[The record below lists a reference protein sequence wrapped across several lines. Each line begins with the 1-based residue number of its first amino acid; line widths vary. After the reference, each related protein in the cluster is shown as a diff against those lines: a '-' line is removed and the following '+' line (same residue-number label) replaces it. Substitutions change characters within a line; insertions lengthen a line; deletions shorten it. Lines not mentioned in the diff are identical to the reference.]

1 MIPVDPDAPE
11 ARRWLRE
18 ELSKAPYQAAEPTW
32 FDRLS
37 KSFIDWITSLTA
49 PSGDALGAWVPVI
62 LTLLIAAVLVATYL
76 IFGPPRLRR
85 RSRAPEEIFGT
96 EDRRGADDLRRAAA
110 AAAAAGDWTLAGR
123 EMFRALAR
131 GLIERSVLLVTP
143 GTTAHAF
150 ADRAGAAF
158 PESAAG
164 LAEAAAAFD
173 RLRYLGTPGTERDY
187 LLILTIDGELRAA
200 RPRRLEAPVPAAT
213 AAAP

>member
-11 ARRWLRE
+11 ARQWLRE
-18 ELSKAPYQAAEPTW
+18 ELSKAQYQAAEPTW

-37 KSFIDWITSLTA
+37 KAVLDWITSLTA
-49 PSGDALGAWVPVI
+49 PSGDVPWAWVPVI
-62 LTLLIAAVLVATYL
+62 LTVVIAAVLVATYL

-85 RSRAPEEIFGT
+85 RSRAPEEIFGVD
-96 EDRRGADDLRRAAA
+96 DRRGAEDLRRAAA
-110 AAAAAGDWTLAGR
+110 AAAAAGDWTLAGQ

-158 PESAAG
+158 PDNAAG
-164 LAEAAAAFD
+164 LAEAAASFD
-173 RLRYLGTPGTERDY
+173 RLRYLGNPGTERDY
-187 LLILTIDGELRAA
+187 LLILTLDGELRAA
-200 RPRRLEAPVPAAT
+200 RPRRLESLTPT
-213 AAAP
+213 AGP

>member
-11 ARRWLRE
+11 ARQWLRE

-37 KSFIDWITSLTA
+37 QAFLDWITSLTA
-49 PSGDALGAWVPVI
+49 PSGDVLGAWVPVI
-62 LTLLIAAVLVATYL
+62 LTVVVAAVLVAAYV

-85 RSRAPEEIFGT
+85 RSRAPEEIFGVD
-96 EDRRGADDLRRAAA
+96 DRRGADDLRRAAA
-110 AAAAAGDWTLAGR
+110 AAAASGDWTLAGQ
-123 EMFRALAR
+123 EMFRAMAR

-158 PESAAG
+158 PENAAG
-164 LAEAAAAFD
+164 LAEAAASFD
-173 RLRYLGTPGTERDY
+173 RLRYLGDPGTERDY
-187 LLILTIDGELRAA
+187 LFILTLDGELRSA
-200 RPRRLEAPVPAAT
+200 RPRRLESLTPT
-213 AAAP
+213 AGR

>member
-11 ARRWLRE
+11 ARQWLRE

-37 KSFIDWITSLTA
+37 KSFLDWITSLTA
-49 PSGDALGAWVPVI
+49 PSGDVLGAWVPVI
-62 LTLLIAAVLVATYL
+62 LTVVIAAVLAATYL

-85 RSRAPEEIFGT
+85 RSRAPAEIFGVD
-96 EDRRGADDLRRAAA
+96 DRRGAEDLRRAAA
-110 AAAAAGDWTLAGR
+110 AAAAAGDWTLAGQ

-158 PESAAG
+158 PENGAG
-164 LAEAAAAFD
+164 LTEAAASFD
-173 RLRYLGTPGTERDY
+173 RLRYLGRPGTERDY
-187 LLILTIDGELRAA
+187 LLILTLDGELRAA
-200 RPRRLEAPVPAAT
+200 RPRRLESPTPT
-213 AAAP
+213 AGP